1 MSFVALRKY
10 VFIFSAVVII
20 AGVISMS
27 FRGFNFGIDFT
38 GGTLL
43 HLNIRQ
49 EFTLEEARSVLQPF
63 GLEAAALQK
72 VGAEGLA
79 EGEKQE
85 LLIQT
90 QQLTP
95 AKQDEIFSAF
105 QEKYG
110 LTAADLL
117 RVENV
122 APVVGGELQRQA
134 LIALLLA
141 GLGMIAYITIRFEFR
156 FAVSA
161 IAALL
166 HDVLVMLAFF
176 SIFQIEVNG
185 PFIAA
190 VLTVLGYSI
199 NDTIVI
205 YDRVRENLKTRR
217 KEQLADVVDNSIR
230 QSLVRTINTSV
241 TTLIVVGTIL
251 IFGGITLFPFMLALL
266 VGVFFGT
273 YSSVFVASPLWLA
286 WRERDARKHLRVKSA

>member
-10 VFIFSAVVII
+10 AFIFSAVMII
-20 AGVISMS
+20 AGMISM
-27 FRGFNFGIDFT
+27 GLNGLNYGIDFT

-43 HLNIRQ
+43 HLDIRQ
-49 EFTLEEARSVLQPF
+49 EFTLEDARSVLAPL
-63 GLEAAALQK
+63 GLEAATLQK

-95 AKQDEIFSAF
+95 AEQDEVFSAF
-105 QEKYG
+105 QERYD
-110 LTAADLL
+110 LTSADLL

-122 APVVGGELQRQA
+122 AAVVGRDLQRQA
-134 LIALLLA
+134 LLALLLA
-141 GLGMIAYITIRFEFR
+141 GLGMVAYITIRFEFR
-156 FAVSA
+156 FAISA
-161 IAALL
+161 IGALL
-166 HDVLVMLAFF
+166 HDLLIMLAFF

-205 YDRVRENLKTRR
+205 YDRIRENLKTRR

-230 QSLVRTINTSV
+230 QSLVRTINTSA
-241 TTLIVVGTIL
+241 TTLVVIIAIL
-251 IFGGITLFPFMLALL
+251 ALGGITLFPFMLALL

-273 YSSVFVASPLWLA
+273 YSSVFIASPLWLA
-286 WRERDARKHLRVKSA
+286 WKERDARKQLKVKSA

>member
-10 VFIFSAVVII
+10 AFIFSAVVII

>member
-10 VFIFSAVVII
+10 AFIFSAVMII
-20 AGVISMS
+20 AGMISM
-27 FRGFNFGIDFT
+27 GINGLNYGIDFT

-43 HLNIRQ
+43 HLDIRQ
-49 EFTLEEARSVLQPF
+49 EFTLEEARDVLAPL
-63 GLEAAALQK
+63 GLEAATLQK

-95 AKQDEIFSAF
+95 AEQDEIFTAF
-105 QEKYG
+105 QERYE

-122 APVVGGELQRQA
+122 AAIVGGELQRQA

-156 FAVSA
+156 FAISA
-161 IAALL
+161 IAALI
-166 HDVLVMLAFF
+166 HDLLVMLAFF

-217 KEQLADVVDNSIR
+217 KEALADVVDNSIR
-230 QSLVRTINTSV
+230 QSLIRTLNTSI
-241 TTLIVVGTIL
+241 TTIIVITTIL
-251 IFGGITLFPFMLALL
+251 VFGGITLYPFMLALL

-273 YSSVFVASPLWLA
+273 YSCW
-286 WRERDARKHLRVKSA
+286 

>member
-10 VFIFSAVVII
+10 AFIFSAVMII
-20 AGVISMS
+20 AGMISM
-27 FRGFNFGIDFT
+27 GINGLNYGIDFT

-43 HLNIRQ
+43 HLDIRQ
-49 EFTLEEARSVLQPF
+49 EFTLEEARGVLAPL
-63 GLEAAALQK
+63 GLEAATLQK

-95 AKQDEIFSAF
+95 AEQDEIFTAF
-105 QEKYG
+105 QERYE

-122 APVVGGELQRQA
+122 AAIVGGELQRQA

-156 FAVSA
+156 FAISA
-161 IAALL
+161 IAALI
-166 HDVLVMLAFF
+166 HDLLVMLAFF

-217 KEQLADVVDNSIR
+217 KEALADVVDSSIR
-230 QSLVRTINTSV
+230 QSLIRTINTSV
-241 TTLIVVGTIL
+241 TTIIVITTIL
-251 IFGGITLFPFMLALL
+251 VFGGITLYPFMLALL

-273 YSSVFVASPLWLA
+273 YSSIFIASPLWLA
-286 WRERDARKHLRVKSA
+286 WRERDTRKQLRAKSA

>member
-10 VFIFSAVVII
+10 AFVFSAVMII
-20 AGVISMS
+20 AGMISM
-27 FRGFNFGIDFT
+27 GLNGLNYGIDFT

-43 HLNIRQ
+43 HLDIRQ
-49 EFTLEEARSVLQPF
+49 EFTLEEARIVLAPL
-63 GLEAAALQK
+63 GLEAATLQK

-95 AKQDEIFSAF
+95 AEQDEVFSVF
-105 QEKYG
+105 QERYS
-110 LTAADLL
+110 LTEADLL

-122 APVVGGELQRQA
+122 AAVVGRDLQRQA
-134 LIALLLA
+134 LLALLLA
-141 GLGMIAYITIRFEFR
+141 GLGMVAYITIRFEFR
-156 FAVSA
+156 FAISA
-161 IAALL
+161 IGALL
-166 HDVLVMLAFF
+166 HDLLAMLAFF
-176 SIFQIEVNG
+176 SIFQVEVNG

-205 YDRVRENLKTRR
+205 YDRIRENLKTSR

-230 QSLVRTINTSV
+230 QSLVRTINTSA
-241 TTLIVVGTIL
+241 TTFIVIITIL
-251 IFGGITLFPFMLALL
+251 TLGGITLYPFMLALL

-273 YSSVFVASPLWLA
+273 YSSVFIASPLWLA
-286 WRERDARKHLRVKSA
+286 WRERDKRKQLKVKSA

>member
-10 VFIFSAVVII
+10 AFVFSAVMII
-20 AGVISMS
+20 AGMISM
-27 FRGFNFGIDFT
+27 GLNGLNYGIDFT

-43 HLNIRQ
+43 HLDIRQ
-49 EFTLEEARSVLQPF
+49 EFTLEEARIVLAPL
-63 GLEAAALQK
+63 GLEAATLQK

-95 AKQDEIFSAF
+95 AEQDEVFSVF
-105 QEKYG
+105 QERYS
-110 LTAADLL
+110 LTEADLL

-122 APVVGGELQRQA
+122 AAVVGKDLQRQA
-134 LIALLLA
+134 LLALLLA
-141 GLGMIAYITIRFEFR
+141 GLGMVAYITIRFEFR
-156 FAVSA
+156 FAISA
-161 IAALL
+161 IGALL
-166 HDVLVMLAFF
+166 HDLLVMLAFF

-205 YDRVRENLKTRR
+205 YDRIRENLKTSR

-241 TTLIVVGTIL
+241 TTFIVIITIL
-251 IFGGITLFPFMLALL
+251 TLGGITLYPFMLALL

-273 YSSVFVASPLWLA
+273 YSSVFIASPLWLA
-286 WRERDARKHLRVKSA
+286 WRERDTRKQLKVKSA

>member
-10 VFIFSAVVII
+10 AFVFSAVMII
-20 AGVISMS
+20 AGMISM
-27 FRGFNFGIDFT
+27 GLNGLNYGIDFT

-43 HLNIRQ
+43 HLDIRQ
-49 EFTLEEARSVLQPF
+49 EFTLEEARNVLAPL
-63 GLEAAALQK
+63 GLEAATLQK

-90 QQLTP
+90 RQLTP
-95 AKQDEIFSAF
+95 AEQDEVFSVF
-105 QEKYG
+105 QERYS
-110 LTAADLL
+110 LTEADLL

-122 APVVGGELQRQA
+122 AAVVGRDLQRQA
-134 LIALLLA
+134 LLALLLA
-141 GLGMIAYITIRFEFR
+141 GLGMVAYITIRFEFR
-156 FAVSA
+156 FAISA
-161 IAALL
+161 IGALL
-166 HDVLVMLAFF
+166 HDLLIMLAFF

-205 YDRVRENLKTRR
+205 YDRIRENLKTSR

-230 QSLVRTINTSV
+230 QSLVRTINTSA
-241 TTLIVVGTIL
+241 TTFIVIITIL
-251 IFGGITLFPFMLALL
+251 TLGGITLYPFMLALL

-273 YSSVFVASPLWLA
+273 YSSVFIASPLWLA
-286 WRERDARKHLRVKSA
+286 WRERDTRKQLKVKSA

>member
-10 VFIFSAVVII
+10 AFVFSAVMII
-20 AGVISMS
+20 AGMISM
-27 FRGFNFGIDFT
+27 GLNGLNYGIDFT

-43 HLNIRQ
+43 HLDIRQ
-49 EFTLEEARSVLQPF
+49 EFTLEEARIVLAPL
-63 GLEAAALQK
+63 GLEAATLQK

-95 AKQDEIFSAF
+95 AEQDEVFSVF
-105 QEKYG
+105 QERYS
-110 LTAADLL
+110 LTEADLL

-122 APVVGGELQRQA
+122 AAVVGRDLQRQA
-134 LIALLLA
+134 LLALLLA
-141 GLGMIAYITIRFEFR
+141 GLGMVAYITIRFEFR
-156 FAVSA
+156 FAISA
-161 IAALL
+161 IGALL
-166 HDVLVMLAFF
+166 HDLLAMLAFF
-176 SIFQIEVNG
+176 SIFQVEVNG

-205 YDRVRENLKTRR
+205 YDRIRENLKTSR
-217 KEQLADVVDNSIR
+217 KEQFADVVDNSIR
-230 QSLVRTINTSV
+230 QSLVRTINTSA
-241 TTLIVVGTIL
+241 TTFIVIITIL
-251 IFGGITLFPFMLALL
+251 TLGGITLYPFMLALL

-273 YSSVFVASPLWLA
+273 YSSVFIASPLWLA
-286 WRERDARKHLRVKSA
+286 WRERDKRKQLKVKSA